1 MKGSICCTAITC
13 SKIGEPSNEARRIAI
28 LLARTDR
35 AVTVELKS
43 QSGVTLEDDL
53 IKALDELLQ
62 PTDPGAAVKNTTETP
77 SPILLDS
84 ILPRLPPEGQAWF
97 NSLNPFCRRAVEHDL
112 RAAGPELFV
121 RYWKSLRDTL
131 ACQ

>member
-1 MKGSICCTAITC
+1 VHASNRLRLPMTAFC
-13 SKIGEPSNEARRIAI
+13 EAP
-28 LLARTDR
+28 TDR

-131 ACQ
+131 EKLERDFGPSDNWK

>member
-1 MKGSICCTAITC
+1 M
-13 SKIGEPSNEARRIAI
+13 
-28 LLARTDR
+28 
-35 AVTVELKS
+35 TVELKS